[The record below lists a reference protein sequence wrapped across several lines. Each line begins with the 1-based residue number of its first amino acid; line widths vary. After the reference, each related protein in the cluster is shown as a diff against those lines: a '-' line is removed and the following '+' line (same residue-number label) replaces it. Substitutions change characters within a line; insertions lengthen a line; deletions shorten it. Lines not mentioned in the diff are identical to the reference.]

1 VDVERRVDHLSTW
14 SLDHYFLH
22 RMRKNEGNG
31 DEVKLTEAR
40 SAGSPTGS

>member
-1 VDVERRVDHLSTW
+1 MVL

-31 DEVKLTEAR
+31 DEVKLTEAEFR
-40 SAGSPTGS
+40 RLADRFLAEIESRY